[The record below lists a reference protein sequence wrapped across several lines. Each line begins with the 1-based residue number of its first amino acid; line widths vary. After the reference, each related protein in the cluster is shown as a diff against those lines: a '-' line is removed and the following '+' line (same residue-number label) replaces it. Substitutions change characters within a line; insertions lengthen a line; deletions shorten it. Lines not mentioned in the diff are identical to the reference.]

1 MYYVGVTTDVIS
13 NDNGLTYCF
22 SSDLFSSF
30 SQVASLGAEAIWH
43 LTRIATV
50 TLPLTTIAHLS
61 TGKIMDV

>member
-1 MYYVGVTTDVIS
+1 MILVKPIVFLQIYSVWFT
-13 NDNGLTYCF
+13 
-22 SSDLFSSF
+22 
-30 SQVASLGAEAIWH
+30 QVASLGAEVIWH